1 VPSHR
6 TEFAL
11 RLKRHRAITRRLTQ
25 VEYAAELGIHPIS
38 LSRYERDASPVGED
52 WVAEELTKVTGVPAP
67 RRFEELSALSDA
79 AEAAA
84 TAEPAVPPE
93 GASPSDTEIADQ
105 LARRRPGG
113 RARRSTGSAR
123 PRRPR
128 PPQSEG
134 E

>member
-1 VPSHR
+1 M
-6 TEFAL
+6 
-11 RLKRHRAITRRLTQ
+11 TQ

-67 RRFEELSALSDA
+67 RTFEELSALISA

-84 TAEPAVPPE
+84 TAEPAAPPE

-105 LARRRPGG
+105 IARRRNAG
-113 RARRSTGSAR
+113 RARRSSGSGR